1 MKIKHHALTSTI
13 VAGILYSI
21 FRSWGL
27 AIASFISGIFV
38 DLDHIIDYWIEHGWR
53 FNLKHFFNYFDD
65 KNFVNRRRLFF
76 VFHAWEWLFLL
87 FVVAMMSNWNMWIT
101 GFLVGYGQHMILDEI
116 YNSFKY
122 RIRPFVWGYFLVWR
136 WKNGFRFK

>member
-13 VAGILYSI
+13 VAGVLYAV

-27 AIASFISGIFV
+27 AIASFISGIFI

-53 FNLKHFFNYFDD
+53 FNLKRFFNYFDD
-65 KNFVNRRRLFF
+65 KNFVDRKRLFF
-76 VFHAWEWLFLL
+76 IFHAWEWLLLL
-87 FVVAMMSNWNMWIT
+87 FFAAMLSNWDMWIT
-101 GFLVGYGQHMILDEI
+101 GFLAGYAQHMILDEI

-136 WKNGFRFK
+136 WRNGFRFR